1 MHGEAI
7 GDAIGTFCRMSP
19 SRSVEKSP
27 QQGHICQRSR
37 RSIPSTIL
45 WHTNIEAYSKNHL
58 VNSGIAR
65 QFHDVAAFRL
75 LKLAAPCTDDS
86 MPRTLKPQTWRRRVF
101 RGIAI
106 YAILPYLAVIAIFT
120 LAQRR
125 LMYRPSVSGSLDVN
139 TLKLDAEKISDIRLT
154 TSDGHILNGWLLNAH
169 SKRET
174 VRSLVIYFPG
184 NSMNRFER
192 LADLLE
198 IASYGYDVLIFDY
211 RGFGDSTGS
220 PSESA
225 ISGDAELIWQYACGD
240 LGYVDKDIV
249 IFGESLGGAVA
260 LSLWLDEN
268 SAPPKPQALILSSTF
283 ASMPRTVQCNYPWFP
298 FQYLILDRWPSI
310 DRIHRVACPVTILH
324 GSNDEM
330 VPISEARL
338 LAAAGSHANFIEVA
352 GAGHNDVPMHQLRSI
367 LQGRRNTIN

>member
-1 MHGEAI
+1 
-7 GDAIGTFCRMSP
+7 
-19 SRSVEKSP
+19 
-27 QQGHICQRSR
+27 
-37 RSIPSTIL
+37 
-45 WHTNIEAYSKNHL
+45 
-58 VNSGIAR
+58 
-65 QFHDVAAFRL
+65 
-75 LKLAAPCTDDS
+75 
-86 MPRTLKPQTWRRRVF
+86 MPRTLKPLTWRRRIF

-125 LMYRPSVSGSLDVN
+125 LMYRPSVSGSLSVN
-139 TLKLDAEKISDIRLT
+139 SLKLDAEKISDIRLT
-154 TSDGHILNGWLLNAH
+154 TSDGHILNGWLLYAN

-174 VRSLVIYFPG
+174 VRMLVIYFPG

-192 LADLLE
+192 LTDLQE

-225 ISGDAELIWQYACGD
+225 ISGDAELIWQYTCGD
-240 LGYVDKDIV
+240 LGYAEKDIV

-260 LSLWLDEN
+260 LSLWLDEH
-268 SAPPKPQALILSSTF
+268 SAPPQPQALILSSTF
-283 ASMPRTVQCNYPWFP
+283 ASMPRTVQRNYPWFP
-298 FQYLILDRWPSI
+298 FQYLVLDQWPSI

-330 VPISEARL
+330 VPISEART
-338 LAAAGSHANFIEVA
+338 LASAGSHANFVEVA
-352 GAGHNDVPMHQLRSI
+352 GAGHNDMPMHQLRSI
-367 LQGRRNTIN
+367 LQGRRNARN